1 LEQVILE
8 LHRKLGLLEAVGL
21 SIALIAPTMGMA
33 FNVTLAAQVA
43 GPAAPL
49 SFVIGTGVVLVVALS
64 FAAWCRR
71 LSHAGSA
78 YGFIREAFGSSW
90 GFMAG
95 WALLLSYICY
105 GAGAS
110 ALVGNFVQAAA
121 HTAGWDTPRLW
132 LGFSIASILVS
143 TVLARRNMQ
152 LAGRAMVALQ
162 GIAMLAILTLAVLIL
177 TKTAGQHGLSLRP
190 FVPSRA
196 HHGWAGVGYGIVFA
210 VLSFAGFEGAATLGE
225 ETNHPRRNV
234 PIALIGTLLVSGA
247 FFVLISYAQVL
258 GYGLENIQALAAD
271 SAPLDTLAVRYT
283 SRSYAVALD
292 LATALGSFACVLASL
307 SAAGRM
313 LFALGRAGLAPF
325 AGRIHPQ
332 HRTPAN
338 AILITGIVFLLGLLA
353 WALPTDP
360 GFYYGATGTIGTLSI
375 ILVYMAVAWAQT
387 KYAGKQWRGLGAAA
401 GLLGVAVLLW
411 PLYNSIY
418 PIPAYPASLWP
429 FVLLVWLALGGCL
442 LAGLPALARRALP
455 DNGSTEILAVEPI
468 L

>member
-1 LEQVILE
+1 
-8 LHRKLGLLEAVGL
+8 
-21 SIALIAPTMGMA
+21 
-33 FNVTLAAQVA
+33 
-43 GPAAPL
+43 
-49 SFVIGTGVVLVVALS
+49 
-64 FAAWCRR
+64 
-71 LSHAGSA
+71 
-78 YGFIREAFGSSW
+78 
-90 GFMAG
+90 
-95 WALLLSYICY
+95 
-105 GAGAS
+105 
-110 ALVGNFVQAAA
+110 
-121 HTAGWDTPRLW
+121 
-132 LGFSIASILVS
+132 
-143 TVLARRNMQ
+143 
-152 LAGRAMVALQ
+152 
-162 GIAMLAILTLAVLIL
+162 
-177 TKTAGQHGLSLRP
+177 
-190 FVPSRA
+190 
-196 HHGWAGVGYGIVFA
+196 
-210 VLSFAGFEGAATLGE
+210 
-225 ETNHPRRNV
+225 
-234 PIALIGTLLVSGA
+234 LIGTLLVSGA

>member
-1 LEQVILE
+1 MEQVNVE

-33 FNVTLAAQVA
+33 FNVSLAAQVA

-49 SFVIGTGVVLVVALS
+49 SFVIGTGVVLVVAIS

-78 YGFIREAFGSSW
+78 YSFIAEAFGRTW

-95 WALLLSYICY
+95 WALLLSYVCY

-110 ALVGNFVQAAA
+110 ALAGNFVEAAA
-121 HTAGWDTPRLW
+121 RTSGWDVPRLW
-132 LGFSIASILVS
+132 LGFSIAAILAS
-143 TVLARRNMQ
+143 TFLARRNMQ

-162 GIAMLAILTLAVLIL
+162 GVSMLAILTLAVLIL
-177 TKTAGQHGLSLRP
+177 AKTAGLHALSLRP
-190 FVPSRA
+190 FVPSDA

-234 PIALIGTLLVSGA
+234 PIALIGTLLVSGT
-247 FFVLISYAQVL
+247 FFVLISYAQVI
-258 GYGLENIQALAAD
+258 GYGLGNIQALAAD
-271 SAPLDTLAVRYT
+271 SAPLDTLAVRYA
-283 SRSYAVALD
+283 SRGYAVALD

-307 SAAGRM
+307 SAAGRI

-325 AGRIHPQ
+325 AGRIHPK
-332 HRTPAN
+332 RGTPAN
-338 AILITGIVFLLGLLA
+338 AILITGIVFLLGLVG
-353 WALPTDP
+353 WALPTGP

-375 ILVYMAVAWAQT
+375 ILVYMAVAWAQA
-387 KYAGKQWRGLGAAA
+387 KYAGKQWRGWGGAV
-401 GLLGVAVLLW
+401 GMLGVALLLW

-418 PIPAYPASLWP
+418 PVPAYPASLWP
-429 FVLLVWLALGGCL
+429 IILLVWLALGGCL
-442 LAGLPALARRALP
+442 LAGRPALAQKPLP
-455 DNGSTEILAVEPI
+455 EVLGVEPT

>member
-1 LEQVILE
+1 
-8 LHRKLGLLEAVGL
+8 
-21 SIALIAPTMGMA
+21 MGMA
-33 FNVTLAAQVA
+33 FNVSLAAQVA

-49 SFVIGTGVVLVVALS
+49 SFVIGTSVMLVVALS

-78 YGFIREAFGSSW
+78 YAFITEAFGGSW

-110 ALVGNFVQAAA
+110 ALVGSFVEAAA
-121 HTAGWDTPRLW
+121 RTSGWQAPRLW
-132 LGFSIASILVS
+132 LSFSIASSVASI
-143 TVLARRNMQ
+143 VLARRNMQ

-162 GIAMLAILTLAVLIL
+162 GISMLAILALALLIL
-177 TKTAGQHGLSLRP
+177 VKIAGMHALSLRP
-190 FVPSRA
+190 FVPSPA

-225 ETNHPRRNV
+225 ETNHPRRDV
-234 PIALIGTLLVSGA
+234 PVALIGTLLVSGTL
-247 FFVLISYAQVL
+247 FVLVSYAQVL
-258 GYGLENIQALAAD
+258 GYGLGNIQALAAD
-271 SAPLDTLAVRYT
+271 SAPLDTLAVRYA
-283 SRSYAVALD
+283 SRGYAVALD
-292 LATALGSFACVLASL
+292 LAAALGSFACVLASL

-313 LFALGRAGLAPF
+313 LFALGRAGLAPS
-325 AGRIHPQ
+325 AGRIHPR
-332 HRTPAN
+332 HGTPAN
-338 AILITGIVFLLGLLA
+338 AILIAGGVFLAGLFG
-353 WALPTDP
+353 WALPSDP

-387 KYAGKQWRGLGAAA
+387 TNAGKQWRGFGAAA
-401 GLLGVAVLLW
+401 GMLGVLLLLW

-429 FVLLVWLALGGCL
+429 VVLLVWLAFGGCL
-442 LAGLPALARRALP
+442 LAGRPALARKQLP
-455 DNGSTEILAVEPI
+455 EILAVEPN

>member
-1 LEQVILE
+1 VE

-33 FNVTLAAQVA
+33 FNVSLAAQVA

-49 SFVIGTGVVLVVALS
+49 SFLIGTGVMLVVALS
-64 FAAWCRR
+64 FAAWCRH

-78 YGFIREAFGSSW
+78 YGFLTEAFGSSW

-110 ALVGNFVQAAA
+110 ALVGSFVEAAA
-121 HTAGWDTPRLW
+121 RTSGLQAPRLW
-132 LGFSIASILVS
+132 LGFSIASILAS
-143 TVLARRNMQ
+143 IFLARRNMQ

-162 GIAMLAILTLAVLIL
+162 GVSMLAILTLALLIL
-177 TKTAGQHGLSLRP
+177 VKIAGLHALSLRP
-190 FVPSRA
+190 FVPSPE

-225 ETNHPRRNV
+225 ETNHPSRDV
-234 PIALIGTLLVSGA
+234 PVALIGTLLVSGTL
-247 FFVLISYAQVL
+247 FVLVTYAQVL

-271 SAPLDTLAVRYT
+271 SAPLDTLAVRYA
-283 SRSYAVALD
+283 SRGFAVALD
-292 LATALGSFACVLASL
+292 LAAALGSFACVLASL

-313 LFALGRAGLAPF
+313 LFALGRAGLAPS
-325 AGRIHPQ
+325 AGRIHPR
-332 HRTPAN
+332 HGTPAN
-338 AILITGIVFLLGLLA
+338 AILIAGLVFLAGLLG

-387 KYAGKQWRGLGAAA
+387 TNAGKQWRGFGAAA
-401 GLLGVAVLLW
+401 GMLGVLLLLW

-429 FVLLVWLALGGCL
+429 FVVLVWLAVGGCL
-442 LAGLPALARRALP
+442 LAGRPALARKPLP
-455 DNGSTEILAVEPI
+455 EILAVEPN

>member
-1 LEQVILE
+1 ME

-49 SFVIGTGVVLVVALS
+49 SFVIGTGVMLVVALS
-64 FAAWCRR
+64 FAAWSRR

-78 YGFIREAFGSSW
+78 YGFITEAFGSTW

-95 WALLLSYICY
+95 WVLLLSYICY

-110 ALVGNFVQAAA
+110 ALVGNFVEAAA
-121 HTAGWDTPRLW
+121 RSSGSQASRLW
-132 LGFSIASILVS
+132 LGFSIASILAS
-143 TVLARRNMQ
+143 TFLARRNMQ

-162 GIAMLAILTLAVLIL
+162 GVSMLAIVALAVLIL
-177 TKTAGQHGLSLRP
+177 TKTAGLHALSLRP
-190 FVPSRA
+190 FSPSPA
-196 HHGWAGVGYGIVFA
+196 HGGWSGVGYGIVFA

-225 ETNHPRRNV
+225 ETNRPRRNV
-234 PIALIGTLLVSGA
+234 PIALIGTLLVSGS

-258 GYGLENIQALAAD
+258 GFGLENIKALSAD
-271 SAPLDTLAVRYT
+271 SAPLDTLAVRYA
-283 SRSYAVALD
+283 SRGYAVALD

-313 LFALGRAGLAPF
+313 LFALGRAGLAPY
-325 AGRIHPQ
+325 AGRIHPK
-332 HRTPAN
+332 HGTPAN
-338 AILITGIVFLLGLLA
+338 AILITGIIFLAGLLG

-387 KYAGKQWRGLGAAA
+387 RYAGRQWRGLGAVA
-401 GLLGVAVLLW
+401 GLLGIVLLLW

-418 PIPAYPASLWP
+418 PIPAYPAGLWP
-429 FVLLVWLALGGCL
+429 FVLLVWLAFGGCL
-442 LAGLPALARRALP
+442 LAGRPALARKPLP
-455 DNGSTEILAVEPI
+455 EILAPASMKSATT

>member
-1 LEQVILE
+1 ME

-33 FNVTLAAQVA
+33 FNVSLAAQVA

-78 YGFIREAFGSSW
+78 YGFITEAFGNRW

-110 ALVGNFVQAAA
+110 AVGNFAEAAVR
-121 HTAGWDTPRLW
+121 TAGGHAPGLW
-132 LGFSIASILVS
+132 PAVSIGSVLASIFLGC
-143 TVLARRNMQ
+143 RNMQ

-162 GIAMLAILTLAVLIL
+162 GVSLLAILTLALTIL
-177 TKTAGQHGLSLRP
+177 AKIGVHALSLRP
-190 FVPSRA
+190 FVPSPA
-196 HHGWAGVGYGIVFA
+196 HHSWAGVGYGIVFA

-225 ETNHPRRNV
+225 ETNHPRRDV
-234 PIALIGTLLVSGA
+234 PIALIGTLLISGML
-247 FFVLISYAQVL
+247 FVLLSYVQVL
-258 GYGLENIQALAAD
+258 GFGLGNMQALAND
-271 SAPLDTLAVRYT
+271 SAPLDTLAVRYA
-283 SRSYAVALD
+283 SRGYAIALD
-292 LATALGSFACVLASL
+292 IAAALGSFACVLASL

-313 LFALGRAGLAPF
+313 LFALGRAGLSPF
-325 AGRIHPQ
+325 ASRIHDK
-332 HRTPAN
+332 HGTPAN
-338 AILITGIVFLLGLLA
+338 AILIMGIVYLLGLVA
-353 WALPTDP
+353 WAVPTDA

-387 KYAGKQWRGLGAAA
+387 KNAGTQWRGWGAAA
-401 GLLGVAVLLW
+401 GVLGVVLLVW
-411 PLYNSIY
+411 PLYNSLY
-418 PIPAYPASLWP
+418 PIPAYPANLWP
-429 FVLLVWLALGGCL
+429 FVLMVWLACGALL
-442 LAGLPALARRALP
+442 LARRPALARKPVPEIAL
-455 DNGSTEILAVEPI
+455 VEPTV
-468 L
+468 

>member
-1 LEQVILE
+1 ME

-33 FNVTLAAQVA
+33 FNVSLAAQAA

-49 SFVIGTGVVLVVALS
+49 SFVIGTCVMLVVALS
-64 FAAWCRR
+64 FAAWCQR

-78 YGFIREAFGSSW
+78 YGFITEAFGSRW

-110 ALVGNFVQAAA
+110 ALVGSFAEAAA
-121 HTAGWDTPRLW
+121 RTSGWQAPGLW
-132 LGFSIASILVS
+132 LSFSIASILVS
-143 TVLARRNMQ
+143 SFLACRNMQ

-162 GIAMLAILTLAVLIL
+162 GVSLLAILALALLIL
-177 TKTAGQHGLSLRP
+177 AKTASLHGLSLRP
-190 FVPSRA
+190 FVPSPA

-225 ETNHPRRNV
+225 ETNHPHRTV
-234 PIALIGTLLVSGA
+234 PIALIGTLLVSGSL
-247 FFVLISYAQVL
+247 FVVVSYAQVI

-271 SAPLDTLAVRYT
+271 SAPLDTLAVRYA
-283 SRSYAVALD
+283 SRGYAVALD
-292 LATALGSFACVLASL
+292 IAAALGSFACVLASL

-325 AGRIHPQ
+325 AGRIHPK
-332 HRTPAN
+332 HGTPAN
-338 AILITGIVFLLGLLA
+338 AILITGSVFLLGLLA
-353 WALPTDP
+353 WALPTDA

-375 ILVYMAVAWAQT
+375 ILVYMTVAWAQT
-387 KYAGKQWRGLGAAA
+387 KNAGKQWRGLGTTA
-401 GLLGVAVLLW
+401 GLLGVVLLLW

-418 PIPAYPASLWP
+418 PIPAYPARLWP
-429 FVLLVWLALGGCL
+429 FVLLVWLAFGGCL
-442 LAGLPALARRALP
+442 LAVRPALARRPLP
-455 DNGSTEILAVEPI
+455 ETLAVEPAV
-468 L
+468 

>member
-1 LEQVILE
+1 VE

-33 FNVTLAAQVA
+33 FNVSLAAQVA

-49 SFVIGTGVVLVVALS
+49 SFVIGTGVMLVVALS

-78 YGFIREAFGSSW
+78 YGFITEAFGGSW

-110 ALVGNFVQAAA
+110 ALVGSFVEAAA
-121 HTAGWDTPRLW
+121 RTSGWQAPRLW
-132 LGFSIASILVS
+132 LGFSIASIVAS
-143 TVLARRNMQ
+143 IVLARRNMQ

-162 GIAMLAILTLAVLIL
+162 GISMLAILALALLIL
-177 TKTAGQHGLSLRP
+177 VKIAGMHALSLRP
-190 FVPSRA
+190 FVPSPA

-225 ETNHPRRNV
+225 ETNHPRRDV
-234 PIALIGTLLVSGA
+234 PVALIGTLLVSGTL
-247 FFVLISYAQVL
+247 FVMVSYAQVL
-258 GYGLENIQALAAD
+258 GYGLGNIQALAAD
-271 SAPLDTLAVRYT
+271 SAPLDTLAVRYA
-283 SRSYAVALD
+283 SRGFAVALD
-292 LATALGSFACVLASL
+292 LAAALGSFACVLASL

-313 LFALGRAGLAPF
+313 LFALGRAGLAPS
-325 AGRIHPQ
+325 AGRIHLR
-332 HRTPAN
+332 HGTPAN
-338 AILITGIVFLLGLLA
+338 AILIAGCVFLAGLLG

-387 KYAGKQWRGLGAAA
+387 TNAGKQWRGFGAAA
-401 GLLGVAVLLW
+401 GMLGVLLLLW

-429 FVLLVWLALGGCL
+429 VVLLVWLACGGCL
-442 LAGLPALARRALP
+442 LAGRPALARKPLA
-455 DNGSTEILAVEPI
+455 EILAVEPN

>member
-1 LEQVILE
+1 VELHVE

-33 FNVTLAAQVA
+33 FNVSLAAQVA

-49 SFVIGTGVVLVVALS
+49 SFLIGTGVVLVVALS

-78 YGFIREAFGSSW
+78 YGFITEAFGGSW

-110 ALVGNFVQAAA
+110 ALVGSFVEAAA
-121 HTAGWDTPRLW
+121 RTSGWQTPRLW
-132 LGFSIASILVS
+132 LSFSIASILAS
-143 TVLARRNMQ
+143 IFLARRNMQ

-162 GIAMLAILTLAVLIL
+162 GVSLLAILSLALLIL
-177 TKTAGQHGLSLRP
+177 AKIAGQHALSARP
-190 FVPSRA
+190 FIPSPA

-225 ETNHPRRNV
+225 ETNHPRRDV

-247 FFVLISYAQVL
+247 LFVLVTYAQVL
-258 GYGLENIQALAAD
+258 GYGLENIQALSAD
-271 SAPLDTLAVRYT
+271 SAPLDTLAVRYA
-283 SRSYAVALD
+283 SRGFAVALD
-292 LATALGSFACVLASL
+292 VAAALGSFACVLASL

-313 LFALGRAGLAPF
+313 LFALGRAGLAPL
-325 AGRIHPQ
+325 AGRIHPA
-332 HRTPAN
+332 HGTPAN
-338 AILITGIVFLLGLLA
+338 AILIAGGVFLAGLLG

-387 KYAGKQWRGLGAAA
+387 RNAGRQWRGLGAAA
-401 GLLGVAVLLW
+401 GMLGVLLLLW

-429 FVLLVWLALGGCL
+429 VVLLVWLACGGCL
-442 LAGLPALARRALP
+442 LAGRPALARKPLP
-455 DNGSTEILAVEPI
+455 EITA
-468 L
+468 

>member
-1 LEQVILE
+1 ME

-33 FNVTLAAQVA
+33 FNVSLAAQVA

-49 SFVIGTGVVLVVALS
+49 SFAIGTGVVLVVALS

-78 YGFIREAFGSSW
+78 YGFITEAFGSSW

-110 ALVGNFVQAAA
+110 ALVGSFVEAAA
-121 HTAGWDTPRLW
+121 RTAGWQTPRLW
-132 LGFSIASILVS
+132 VSFSIASILAS
-143 TVLARRNMQ
+143 IFLARRNMQ

-162 GIAMLAILTLAVLIL
+162 GVSLLAILTLALLIL
-177 TKTAGQHGLSLRP
+177 ARVAGQHALSLRP
-190 FVPSRA
+190 FVPSPA

-225 ETNHPRRNV
+225 ETNHPRRDV

-247 FFVLISYAQVL
+247 LFVLVTYAQVL
-258 GYGLENIQALAAD
+258 GYGLANIQTLAAD
-271 SAPLDTLAVRYT
+271 SAPLDTLAVRYA
-283 SRSYAVALD
+283 SRGFAVALD
-292 LATALGSFACVLASL
+292 VAAALGSFACVLASL

-325 AGRIHPQ
+325 AGRIHPE
-332 HRTPAN
+332 HGTPAN
-338 AILITGIVFLLGLLA
+338 AILIAGGVFLAGLLG
-353 WALPTDP
+353 WAVPTDP

-387 KYAGKQWRGLGAAA
+387 TNAGKQWRGLGAVA
-401 GLLGVAVLLW
+401 GVLGVLLLLW

-429 FVLLVWLALGGCL
+429 IAVLVWLAFGGFL
-442 LAGLPALARRALP
+442 LAGRPALARKPLP
-455 DNGSTEILAVEPI
+455 EILAAEPN

>member
-1 LEQVILE
+1 ME

-21 SIALIAPTMGMA
+21 SIAIIAPTMGMA

-49 SFVIGTGVVLVVALS
+49 SFVIGTVFMLIVALS
-64 FAAWCRR
+64 FAAWSRR

-78 YGFIREAFGSSW
+78 YGFITEAFGSRW

-105 GAGAS
+105 GGGAS
-110 ALVGNFVQAAA
+110 ALVGSFIEAAA
-121 HTAGWDTPRLW
+121 RTSGWQMPRLW
-132 LGFSIASILVS
+132 LVFSIASILAS
-143 TVLARRNMQ
+143 TFLARRNMQ
-152 LAGRAMVALQ
+152 LAGRTMLALQ
-162 GIAMLAILTLAVLIL
+162 GVSLLAILTLALMIL
-177 TKTAGQHGLSLRP
+177 AKISGLHGLSLRP
-190 FVPSRA
+190 FVPSA
-196 HHGWAGVGYGIVFA
+196 THHGWAGVGYGIVFA
-210 VLSFAGFEGAATLGE
+210 VLSFGGFEGAATLGE

-234 PIALIGTLLVSGA
+234 PIALIGTLLVSGTLY
-247 FFVLISYAQVL
+247 VVVSYAQVL
-258 GYGLENIQALAAD
+258 GYGLENIQALATD
-271 SAPLDTLAVRYT
+271 PAPLDTLAIRYT
-283 SRSYAVALD
+283 SRGFAVALD
-292 LATALGSFACVLASL
+292 LAAALGSFGCVLASL

-325 AGRIHPQ
+325 AGRVHPELG
-332 HRTPAN
+332 TPAN
-338 AILITGIVFLLGLLA
+338 AVLITGIVFLLGLLG
-353 WALPTDP
+353 WALLTDP

-401 GLLGVAVLLW
+401 GMLGVVLLLW

-429 FVLLVWLALGGCL
+429 LVLLVWLGFGAFL
-442 LAGLPALARRALP
+442 LAGRPALARKPLP
-455 DNGSTEILAVEPI
+455 EVLAAGPI

>member
-1 LEQVILE
+1 ME

-33 FNVTLAAQVA
+33 FNVSLAAQVA

-49 SFVIGTGVVLVVALS
+49 SFVIGTSVMLVVALS

-78 YGFIREAFGSSW
+78 YGFITEAFGSSW

-110 ALVGNFVQAAA
+110 ALVGSFVEAAA
-121 HTAGWDTPRLW
+121 RTSGWQAPRLW
-132 LGFSIASILVS
+132 LSFSIASILAS
-143 TVLARRNMQ
+143 IFLARRNMQ

-162 GIAMLAILTLAVLIL
+162 GVSMLAILALALLIL
-177 TKTAGQHGLSLRP
+177 AKIAGQHALSLRP
-190 FVPSRA
+190 FVPSFA

-225 ETNHPRRNV
+225 ETNRPRRNV

-247 FFVLISYAQVL
+247 LFVLVTYAQVL

-271 SAPLDTLAVRYT
+271 SAPLDTLAVRYA
-283 SRSYAVALD
+283 SRGYAVALD
-292 LATALGSFACVLASL
+292 VAAALGSFACVLASL

-313 LFALGRAGLAPF
+313 LFALGRAGLAPY
-325 AGRIHPQ
+325 AGRIHPR
-332 HRTPAN
+332 HGTPAN
-338 AILITGIVFLLGLLA
+338 AILIAGGVFLGGLLG

-387 KYAGKQWRGLGAAA
+387 TNAGRQWRGFGAAA
-401 GLLGVAVLLW
+401 GMLGVLLLLW

-429 FVLLVWLALGGCL
+429 LVLLAWLACGGCL
-442 LAGLPALARRALP
+442 LAGRPALARKPLP
-455 DNGSTEILAVEPI
+455 EMLAVEPN

>member
-1 LEQVILE
+1 ME

-33 FNVTLAAQVA
+33 FNVSLAAQVA

-49 SFVIGTGVVLVVALS
+49 SFAIGTGVVLVVALS

-78 YGFIREAFGSSW
+78 YGFITEAFGSSW

-110 ALVGNFVQAAA
+110 ALVGSFVEAAA
-121 HTAGWDTPRLW
+121 RTSGWQAPRLW
-132 LGFSIASILVS
+132 LSFSIASILAS
-143 TVLARRNMQ
+143 IFLARRNMQ

-162 GIAMLAILTLAVLIL
+162 GVSMLAILALALLIL
-177 TKTAGQHGLSLRP
+177 AKIAGQHALSLRP
-190 FVPSRA
+190 FVPSPA

-210 VLSFAGFEGAATLGE
+210 VLSFAGFEGAATLGG
-225 ETNHPRRNV
+225 ETNRPRRNV

-247 FFVLISYAQVL
+247 LFVLVTYAQVL

-271 SAPLDTLAVRYT
+271 SAPLDTLAVRYA
-283 SRSYAVALD
+283 SRGYAVALD
-292 LATALGSFACVLASL
+292 VAAALGSFACVLASL

-313 LFALGRAGLAPF
+313 LFALGRAGLAPY
-325 AGRIHPQ
+325 AGRIHPR
-332 HRTPAN
+332 HGTPAN
-338 AILITGIVFLLGLLA
+338 AILIAGGVFLGGLLG
-353 WALPTDP
+353 WALPTDQ

-375 ILVYMAVAWAQT
+375 ILDYMAVAWAQT
-387 KYAGKQWRGLGAAA
+387 TNAGRQWRGFGAAA
-401 GLLGVAVLLW
+401 GMLGVLLLLW

-429 FVLLVWLALGGCL
+429 LVLLAWLACGGCL
-442 LAGLPALARRALP
+442 LAGRPALARKPLP
-455 DNGSTEILAVEPI
+455 EMLAVEPN

>member
-1 LEQVILE
+1 ME

-33 FNVTLAAQVA
+33 FNVSLAAQVA

-49 SFVIGTGVVLVVALS
+49 SFLIGTGAVLVVALS
-64 FAAWCRR
+64 FAAWSRR

-78 YGFIREAFGSSW
+78 YGFITEAFGSKW

-110 ALVGNFVQAAA
+110 ALVGSFAEAALRNSS
-121 HTAGWDTPRLW
+121 WQPPRLW
-132 LGFSIASILVS
+132 LIVSIASILVS
-143 TVLARRNMQ
+143 TFLASRNMQ
-152 LAGRAMVALQ
+152 LSGRAMVALQ
-162 GIAMLAILTLAVLIL
+162 GVSLIAILTLALRIL
-177 TKTAGQHGLSLRP
+177 GKTAGSHTLSLRP
-190 FVPSRA
+190 FAPSAA

-234 PIALIGTLLVSGA
+234 PIALIGTLLISGA
-247 FFVLISYAQVL
+247 LYVLVSYAQVL
-258 GYGLENIQALAAD
+258 GYGLENVQALAAD
-271 SAPLDTLAVRYT
+271 SAPLDTLAVRYA
-283 SRSYAVALD
+283 SKGYAVALD
-292 LATALGSFACVLASL
+292 AAAALGSFACVIASI

-325 AGRIHPQ
+325 AGRIHPK
-332 HRTPAN
+332 HGVPAN
-338 AILITGIVFLLGLLA
+338 AILITGAVLLFGLLG

-360 GFYYGATGTIGTLSI
+360 SFYYGATGTIGTLSI
-375 ILVYMAVAWAQT
+375 ILVYMAVAWAQARN
-387 KYAGKQWRGLGAAA
+387 AGKQWRGWGAAA
-401 GLLGVAVLLW
+401 GILGVVLLLW

-429 FVLLVWLALGGCL
+429 FVLLAWLACGGCL
-442 LAGLPALARRALP
+442 LAARPALARKPLAEMPAL
-455 DNGSTEILAVEPI
+455 EPT

>member
-1 LEQVILE
+1 ME

-33 FNVTLAAQVA
+33 FNVSLAAQAA

-49 SFVIGTGVVLVVALS
+49 SFVIGTGVVLIVALS

-78 YGFIREAFGSSW
+78 YGFITEAFGSRW

-110 ALVGNFVQAAA
+110 ALVGSFAQAAA
-121 HTAGWDTPRLW
+121 HTSGWQAPGIW
-132 LGFSIASILVS
+132 LCFSIASILVS
-143 TVLARRNMQ
+143 TFLACRNMQ

-162 GIAMLAILTLAVLIL
+162 GVSLLAILALALLIL
-177 TKTAGQHGLSLRP
+177 AKTAGLHALSLRP
-190 FVPSRA
+190 FIPSPA

-225 ETNHPRRNV
+225 ETNHPHRNV
-234 PIALIGTLLVSGA
+234 PIALIGTLLVSGTL
-247 FFVLISYAQVL
+247 FVMVSYAQVV
-258 GYGLENIQALAAD
+258 GYGLENIQALAAN
-271 SAPLDTLAVRYT
+271 SAPLDTLAIRYA
-283 SRSYAVALD
+283 SRGYAVALD
-292 LATALGSFACVLASL
+292 VAAALGSFACVLASL

-325 AGRIHPQ
+325 AGRIQ
-332 HRTPAN
+332 TKRGTPAN
-338 AILITGIVFLLGLLA
+338 AILITGTVFLLGLLA

-387 KYAGKQWRGLGAAA
+387 KYSGKQWRGLGTVV
-401 GLLGVAVLLW
+401 GLLGVLLLLW

-442 LAGLPALARRALP
+442 LAMRPALARKPLP
-455 DNGSTEILAVEPI
+455 EMLAAEPTP
-468 L
+468 

>member
-1 LEQVILE
+1 ME

-33 FNVTLAAQVA
+33 FNVSLAAQVA

-78 YGFIREAFGSSW
+78 YGFITEAFGPRW

-110 ALVGNFVQAAA
+110 ALVGSFVEAAA
-121 HTAGWDTPRLW
+121 RTSGWQAPLW
-132 LGFSIASILVS
+132 LSFSIASILAS
-143 TVLARRNMQ
+143 TFLARRNMQ

-162 GIAMLAILTLAVLIL
+162 GVSLLAILALALRIL
-177 TKTAGQHGLSLRP
+177 AKIAGLHALSLRP
-190 FVPSRA
+190 FVPSPA

-234 PIALIGTLLVSGA
+234 PVALIGTLLVSGA
-247 FFVLISYAQVL
+247 LYVVVSYAQVL

-271 SAPLDTLAVRYT
+271 SAPLDTLAVRYA
-283 SRSYAVALD
+283 SRGYAVVLD
-292 LATALGSFACVLASL
+292 LAAALGSFACVLASL

-325 AGRIHPQ
+325 PGRVHPT
-332 HRTPAN
+332 HGTPAN
-338 AILITGIVFLLGLLA
+338 ALLITGGVFLAGLLG

-387 KYAGKQWRGLGAAA
+387 KNAGKKWSGLGAAA
-401 GLLGVAVLLW
+401 GMLGVVFLLW

-429 FVLLVWLALGGCL
+429 FVLLAWLALGGCL
-442 LAGLPALARRALP
+442 LAGRPALAP
-455 DNGSTEILAVEPI
+455 KPSPEMLAVEPT

>member
-1 LEQVILE
+1 
-8 LHRKLGLLEAVGL
+8 
-21 SIALIAPTMGMA
+21 
-33 FNVTLAAQVA
+33 
-43 GPAAPL
+43 
-49 SFVIGTGVVLVVALS
+49 
-64 FAAWCRR
+64 

-78 YGFIREAFGSSW
+78 YGFITEAFGSSW

-121 HTAGWDTPRLW
+121 RTSGWGAPWGAPWNAPWLW
-132 LGFSIASILVS
+132 LVFSIASILASVF
-143 TVLARRNMQ
+143 LARRNMQ

-162 GIAMLAILTLAVLIL
+162 GVSMLAILTLAGLIL
-177 TKTAGQHGLSLRP
+177 AKAAGLHALSSRP
-190 FVPSRA
+190 FVPSPA

-225 ETNHPRRNV
+225 ETNHPHRNV
-234 PIALIGTLLVSGA
+234 PVALIGTLLVSGT
-247 FFVLISYAQVL
+247 FFVLISYAQII
-258 GYGLENIQALAAD
+258 GYGPENIRALAAD
-271 SAPLDTLAVRYT
+271 PAPLDTLAVRYT
-283 SRSYAVALD
+283 SRGYAVALD

-325 AGRIHPQ
+325 AGRIHPE

-338 AILITGIVFLLGLLA
+338 AILITGIVFLLGLLG

-387 KYAGKQWRGLGAAA
+387 RYAGKQWRGLGMVA
-401 GLLGVAVLLW
+401 GMLGVVLLLLW

-418 PIPAYPASLWP
+418 PIPAYPSNLWP
-429 FVLLVWLALGGCL
+429 FVVLTWAACGACL
-442 LAGLPALARRALP
+442 LAGRPDLARKPLP
-455 DNGSTEILAVEPI
+455 EVLVVNPTL
-468 L
+468 